1 MSNAKRFFFGI
12 CDSCNETYEA
22 QAKGE
27 DLKGVRF
34 KCRRDFC
41 SGKVTLD
48 ETRAESLK
56 FLRNVSS
63 DKTAHRVC

>member
-1 MSNAKRFFFGI
+1 MSKVKRFFFGI
-12 CDSCNETYEA
+12 CDQCTETYEA

-27 DLKGVRF
+27 DLKGVSF

-48 ETRAESLK
+48 ETRPESLK
-56 FLRNVSS
+56 FLRNVNH
-63 DKTAHRVC
+63 DKTSRRCC

>member
-1 MSNAKRFFFGI
+1 MSNTKRFFFGL
-12 CDSCNETYEA
+12 CDQCNETYEA

-48 ETRAESLK
+48 ETRVESLK
-56 FLRNVSS
+56 FLKSASS
-63 DKTAHRVC
+63 DKTSRRVC

>member
-1 MSNAKRFFFGI
+1 MSKTKRFFFGV
-12 CDSCNETYEA
+12 CDQCNETYEA

-34 KCRRDFC
+34 KCRQDFC

-48 ETRAESLK
+48 ETRVESLK
-56 FLRNVSS
+56 FLRNMSN
-63 DKTAHRVC
+63 DKTARRVC